1 MSDNGMTDV
10 ADFSSVDPDQF
21 ANLLTQVTD
30 EQIEEGMRGPMRKQ
44 ILDEIFNRMSE
55 RFESQKAGATDAVV
69 HFNITDRS
77 DGGTDSYEV
86 VIKDGKLE
94 VSDNPSQDPRVTL
107 TMGPVPFM
115 RLVSGSESGPV
126 LFMSGKLK
134 IEGDL
139 MFASQMT
146 TLFKIPKA
154 AA

>member
-1 MSDNGMTDV
+1 MSDNGSTEV
-10 ADFSSVDPDQF
+10 VDFSGIDPDQF

-30 EQIEEGMRGPMRKQ
+30 EQIEEGMSGPQRKQ

-55 RFESQKAGATDAVV
+55 RFEGQKAAGTDAVV

-77 DGGTDSYEV
+77 DGGTDTYEV

-94 VSDNPSQDPRVTL
+94 VSDEPAQEPRVSF

-154 AA
+154 TP